1 MYTLYTV
8 KVALTL
14 DLGLKQIIPLDP
26 FSTYFNGK
34 TINQKIH
41 IWRTPPL
48 LQGKHV
54 SSIKKNCVSIASNI
68 ARFHSLTQNMPVNVR
83 KI

>member
-1 MYTLYTV
+1 MYTFVLLRFMYTLYTV

-34 TINQKIH
+34 AINQKIH

-48 LQGKHV
+48 LQGNHV
-54 SSIKKNCVSIASNI
+54 SNIKKNWCINAM
-68 ARFHSLTQNMPVNVR
+68 L
-83 KI
+83 